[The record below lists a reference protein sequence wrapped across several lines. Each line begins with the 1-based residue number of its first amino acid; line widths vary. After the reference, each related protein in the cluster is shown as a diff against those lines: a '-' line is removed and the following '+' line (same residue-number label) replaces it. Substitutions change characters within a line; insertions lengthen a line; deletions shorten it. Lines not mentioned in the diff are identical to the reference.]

1 MEIINKILELILG
14 YKYYAVVI
22 NTNGTFGNGLNY
34 TIFTDTK
41 KGREGL
47 NKYLDNLGSN
57 MSYRAVEVVS
67 FRSRSEYSEYLTEKM
82 SQDNMSNIKSRLTDK
97 ISR

>member
-1 MEIINKILELILG
+1 MEIIKKILELLLG
-14 YKYYAVVI
+14 YKYYSVVI
-22 NTNGTFGNGLNY
+22 NTNGTFQYGLNC

-41 KGREGL
+41 EGRAKL

-57 MSYRAVEVVS
+57 MSYKAVEVIS
-67 FRSRSEYSEYLTEKM
+67 FRSRSEYSEYLSEKI
-82 SQDNMSNIKSRLTDK
+82 SQDKMSNIKSRLTDK